1 MTFRIATRGSNL
13 ALWQARTTRA
23 LVEERFPD
31 RDVELE
37 IVQSSG
43 DRDQSSALG
52 SFGRTGIFTVEIDR
66 VVLAEEAHV
75 GVHSMKDMTTVL
87 PDGLVLAGALARGPI
102 EDVLVS
108 RGGARL
114 SELASGARVAT
125 GSRRRQAMLLA
136 ARPDLTVSELRGNV
150 ETRLAKIEAGEA
162 DATIMARAGLVRLGL
177 DSNIS
182 EVLSIEQFVP
192 AVAQGIVGLVCRQ
205 GDEATLEVLREVTD
219 RDAWA
224 AALTERAFLRR
235 LEGGC
240 SAPIGGHA
248 HVAGDE
254 IHLHGRVVAPDGSRQ
269 VEGDV
274 RGSIDEAE
282 QLGVS
287 LAESL
292 LARGAGDILELARA

>member
-13 ALWQARTTRA
+13 ALWQARTTQS
-23 LVEERFPD
+23 LVAERHPN

-43 DRDQSSALG
+43 DRDQSSTLG

-66 VVLAEEAHV
+66 VVLAGEAHV

-108 RGGARL
+108 RGGKQLA
-114 SELASGARVAT
+114 ELTEGARVAT

-136 ARPDLTVSELRGNV
+136 ARPDLEVSELRGNV

-182 EVLSIEQFVP
+182 EVLSIQQFVP

-205 GDEATLEVLREVTD
+205 EDEETQQILRDVTD

-248 HVAGDE
+248 RVDGDT
-254 IHLHGRVVAPDGSRQ
+254 IHLHGRVVAPDGSKQ
-269 VEGDV
+269 VEGEV
-274 RGSIDEAE
+274 NGSVDEAAG
-282 QLGVS
+282 LGVR

-292 LARGAGDILELARA
+292 LERGAGDILELARA